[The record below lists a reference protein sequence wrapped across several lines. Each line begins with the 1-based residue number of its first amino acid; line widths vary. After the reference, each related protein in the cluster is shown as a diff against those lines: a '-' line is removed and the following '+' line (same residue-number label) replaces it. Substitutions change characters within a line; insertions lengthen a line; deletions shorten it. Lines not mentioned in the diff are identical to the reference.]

1 MNDEQEAVE
10 GLLEHMVGRV
20 IVDAG
25 IEDDEFI
32 IVLDDNTKVVLFSD
46 EDLQLYYEF
55 GETLDSVH

>member
-20 IVDAG
+20 IVNAG

>member
-46 EDLQLYYEF
+46 EDLQLYYELPDA
-55 GETLDSVH
+55 TH

>member
-10 GLLEHMVGRV
+10 GLLEHMVGKV